1 MHFLKW
7 TSIVRTDTYTGTVC
21 AYVHLP
27 ETDLWSP
34 VSRRI
39 GGWVEMVA
47 SWCRCA
53 IHSNKCVW
61 GGGGSLVPQ
70 SRAALQHHLL
80 DAFERCNSINDI
92 SLHLNVLRCHWCS
105 AERVPGDLL
114 RFEASLRLDLG
125 LKVFCI
131 SATISL
137 YLI

>member
-1 MHFLKW
+1 MLTFTSQRQIYGHRLAGELEAGLKW
-7 TSIVRTDTYTGTVC
+7 WPVGVGVQFIVISV
-21 AYVHLP
+21 
-27 ETDLWSP
+27 
-34 VSRRI
+34 
-39 GGWVEMVA
+39 
-47 SWCRCA
+47 
-53 IHSNKCVW
+53 
-61 GGGGSLVPQ
+61 GGGKGSLVPQ

-80 DAFERCNSINDI
+80 DAVERCNSINDI

-114 RFEASLRLDLG
+114 RFEAGLRLDLG